1 MTWENNVSGWEI
13 YYYASS
19 KYGKMLADYIR
30 EANIPEVGLK
40 DRGVKT
46 ANYAVIKNTDMPAVL
61 IEHGFFT
68 NENEIELLKSS
79 EWRQKA
85 AQCDANGIL
94 NFLYS
99 FK

>member
-1 MTWENNVSGWEI
+1 MILIIFSGVHIVFKERQI
-13 YYYASS
+13 SRGPS
-19 KYGKMLADYIR
+19 I
-30 EANIPEVGLK
+30 IPEVGLK
-40 DRGVKT
+40 DRGSKT

-68 NENEIELLKSS
+68 NETEIELLKSS

-85 AQCDANGIL
+85 AQCDANGIM